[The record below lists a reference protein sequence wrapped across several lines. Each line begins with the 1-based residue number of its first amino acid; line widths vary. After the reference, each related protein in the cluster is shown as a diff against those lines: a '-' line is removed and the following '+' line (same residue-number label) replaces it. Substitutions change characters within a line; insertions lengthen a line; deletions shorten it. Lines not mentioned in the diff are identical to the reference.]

1 MLDVKGSNHFKLFV
15 IMLLFD
21 PDKIGL
27 GVIFHQFSGNG
38 HRTVQKFSE
47 KKPPQWLVA

>member
-1 MLDVKGSNHFKLFV
+1 MLDVKGSKLLSYLLLC
-15 IMLLFD
+15 LLFD

-38 HRTVQKFSE
+38 HRTVQKLSE
-47 KKPPQWLVA
+47 NKPPQRLVA